1 MVIPDTRSLPDAV
14 RPLQIVPCLMLL
26 AALAALTIPSVVEA
40 QGSQAGAVSDDS
52 REAALPSGS
61 AAVLPF
67 SNVSGDPADD
77 WLGAGI
83 AETVSVDLRNLYGFS
98 VVGREA
104 VVEAARRVDDSV
116 SDQRI
121 VEIGRGLQADW
132 VVTGAYQRLGDL
144 IRITA
149 RLVDVESGSASRSV
163 KVDGML
169 SEIFEL
175 QDQIVTG
182 LGGGSAGQPAD
193 VTAGLDR
200 SAAGAGGARPGA
212 RQPLRGGTSAEA
224 SGGPVAVPRSEGIV
238 APPPDP
244 SRTSTRRDRRPAAV
258 TPADVTGG
266 LTLGDGSVDALVPGR
281 TTAAGSGVGNGAGV
295 VPARVPAAP
304 VIDGRLDDAAWS
316 GAVRIT
322 DFVQMNPLEGAP
334 ASEDTEVYLA
344 YDSNN
349 FYVGVHAHYSDSSL
363 MRANRVE
370 RDQTVRD
377 DKLTVYFDPFMDQQ
391 RAYVFS
397 VNGYGVQGDATL
409 DSGGSRG
416 GRRRQGGGGGGPG
429 GGPPGIIPPG
439 DTSWDAL
446 FTSAGGL
453 VADGWTAEMAIPF
466 KSLRYPARSSGQV
479 HRWGFQIVR
488 NIESKDERAVW
499 SPVSRGIQ
507 GFLPQMGTLDG
518 MESLST
524 SRNLEFLPTVT
535 AIQSGSLDRGD
546 GVFVD
551 NDFSP
556 EAGLSVK
563 YGITSNLTADFTVNP
578 DFSQIESDQPQ
589 IEVNQRFP
597 LFFSE
602 LRPFFLEGQ
611 EIFGIVAP
619 INFVHTRT
627 IVDPRFGAKLT
638 GKVGRSTLGVL
649 VADDE
654 APGKRDDPT
663 DPAFGET
670 AQFFIGRYRYD
681 LYGESHIG
689 GLVTDREFMDS
700 YNRVAEVDGQ
710 FRIGGTDRF
719 NFVIAQSQT
728 REEDGTERS
737 GPAGGT
743 LYRHNGRNL
752 SFTTFTWATAPGFR
766 NGSGFVRRVDQNQ
779 ARGQVSYR
787 WWPESWL
794 INWGPRTSYER
805 NYNFDGVLQD
815 EVATAGLDFSFARSI
830 TAGIGADRALERF
843 AGVDFWK
850 WNYST
855 NFNVNTSRLVSLEGS
870 FDWGDGIFFS
880 GNPFLGRSTGGRLLS
895 SIRPFSR
902 LQADVG
908 VDFSHLQDP
917 RSDTEVF
924 DVKIYRA
931 FTTYQFTERLL
942 LRNILE
948 YNTFDKT
955 VDANILVTYRVNSGT
970 VLFVGYDDHYQQGDF
985 IDFGETI
992 AERFLVTD
1000 RLERTNR
1007 AFFTKFSYLFRY

>member
-1 MVIPDTRSLPDAV
+1 M
-14 RPLQIVPCLMLL
+14 
-26 AALAALTIPSVVEA
+26 
-40 QGSQAGAVSDDS
+40 
-52 REAALPSGS
+52 
-61 AAVLPF
+61 
-67 SNVSGDPADD
+67 
-77 WLGAGI
+77 
-83 AETVSVDLRNLYGFS
+83 
-98 VVGREA
+98 
-104 VVEAARRVDDSV
+104 
-116 SDQRI
+116 
-121 VEIGRGLQADW
+121 
-132 VVTGAYQRLGDL
+132 
-144 IRITA
+144 
-149 RLVDVESGSASRSV
+149 
-163 KVDGML
+163 
-169 SEIFEL
+169 
-175 QDQIVTG
+175 
-182 LGGGSAGQPAD
+182 
-193 VTAGLDR
+193 
-200 SAAGAGGARPGA
+200 
-212 RQPLRGGTSAEA
+212 
-224 SGGPVAVPRSEGIV
+224 
-238 APPPDP
+238 
-244 SRTSTRRDRRPAAV
+244 
-258 TPADVTGG
+258 
-266 LTLGDGSVDALVPGR
+266 
-281 TTAAGSGVGNGAGV
+281 
-295 VPARVPAAP
+295 
-304 VIDGRLDDAAWS
+304 
-316 GAVRIT
+316 
-322 DFVQMNPLEGAP
+322 
-334 ASEDTEVYLA
+334 
-344 YDSNN
+344 
-349 FYVGVHAHYSDSSL
+349 
-363 MRANRVE
+363 
-370 RDQTVRD
+370 
-377 DKLTVYFDPFMDQQ
+377 
-391 RAYVFS
+391 
-397 VNGYGVQGDATL
+397 
-409 DSGGSRG
+409 
-416 GRRRQGGGGGGPG
+416 
-429 GGPPGIIPPG
+429 
-439 DTSWDAL
+439 
-446 FTSAGGL
+446 
-453 VADGWTAEMAIPF
+453 
-466 KSLRYPARSSGQV
+466 

-737 GPAGGT
+737 GPTGGT

-830 TAGIGADRALERF
+830 TAGIGADRGLERF
-843 AGVDFWK
+843 
-850 WNYST
+850 
-855 NFNVNTSRLVSLEGS
+855 
-870 FDWGDGIFFS
+870 
-880 GNPFLGRSTGGRLLS
+880 GGR
-895 SIRPFSR
+895 
-902 LQADVG
+902 
-908 VDFSHLQDP
+908 
-917 RSDTEVF
+917 
-924 DVKIYRA
+924 
-931 FTTYQFTERLL
+931 
-942 LRNILE
+942 
-948 YNTFDKT
+948 
-955 VDANILVTYRVNSGT
+955 
-970 VLFVGYDDHYQQGDF
+970 
-985 IDFGETI
+985 
-992 AERFLVTD
+992 
-1000 RLERTNR
+1000 
-1007 AFFTKFSYLFRY
+1007 

>member
-1 MVIPDTRSLPDAV
+1 MFRPETRNLRGVSPRQV
-14 RPLQIVPCLMLL
+14 VPYIILLVL
-26 AALAALTIPSVVEA
+26 AALAGLTTPSVVRA
-40 QGSQAGAVSDDS
+40 QGSQADESRLPARASGA
-52 REAALPSGS
+52 

-67 SNVSGDPADD
+67 FNVSGDPADD

-104 VVEAARRVDDSV
+104 VVEAARRVDATV
-116 SDQRI
+116 SDQRL
-121 VEIGRGLQADW
+121 VEVGRGLQADW

-149 RLVDVESGSASRSV
+149 RLVDVESGSAIQSV

-182 LGGGSAGQPAD
+182 LGGAGD
-193 VTAGLDR
+193 V
-200 SAAGAGGARPGA
+200 RPGA
-212 RQPLRGGTSAEA
+212 RQPLRPGTAA
-224 SGGPVAVPRSEGIV
+224 QAGGGPLAVPGSEGIV

-244 SRTSTRRDRRPAAV
+244 SRTSRQQDQRLAEL

-266 LTLGDGSVDALVPGR
+266 LTVGGDAAGFVPGS
-281 TTAAGSGVGNGAGV
+281 TTAAGSGPVGRGPGV
-295 VPARVPAAP
+295 VPARVAEGP
-304 VIDGRLDDAAWS
+304 VVDGRLDDEAWR

-334 ASEDTEVYLA
+334 ASEQTEVYLA

-349 FYVGVHAHYSDSSL
+349 FYVGVHAHYSDPAL

-377 DKLTVYFDPFMDQQ
+377 DKVTLYFDPFMDQQ

-409 DSGGSRG
+409 DSGGSGG

-446 FTSAGGL
+446 FASAGGI
-453 VADGWTAEMAIPF
+453 VADGWTAEMSIPF
-466 KSLRYPARSSGQV
+466 KSLRYPGRGRNEV

-499 SPVSRGIQ
+499 SPVSRGVQ

-518 MESLST
+518 MTSLST
-524 SRNLEFLPTVT
+524 SRNLELLPTVT
-535 AIQSGSLDRGD
+535 AIQAGSVNRGTGD
-546 GVFVD
+546 FV
-551 NDFSP
+551 NDDFAP
-556 EAGLSVK
+556 EAGLNVK

-611 EIFGIVAP
+611 EIFRIFAP
-619 INFVHTRT
+619 INYVHTRT
-627 IVDPRFGAKLT
+627 IVDPRVGAKLT
-638 GKVGRSTLGVL
+638 GKIGQSTLGVL

-654 APGKRDDPT
+654 APGKRDDPA
-663 DPAFGET
+663 DPAFGQT
-670 AQFFIGRYRYD
+670 AQFAIGRYRYD
-681 LYGESHIG
+681 LYGESHVG
-689 GLVTDREFMDS
+689 GFVSDREFMDS
-700 YNRVAEVDGQ
+700 YSRVVGVDSQ
-710 FRIGGTDRF
+710 LRIGRTDRL
-719 NFVIAQSQT
+719 NVVVSQSLS
-728 REEDGTERS
+728 RAEDGTERS
-737 GPAGGT
+737 GPAGGV
-743 LYRHNGRNL
+743 LYRRNGRNL
-752 SFTTFTWATAPGFR
+752 NFSALAWVTDPDFR
-766 NGSGFVRRVDQNQ
+766 NQVGFLRRTDEKRANLN
-779 ARGQVSYR
+779 AGYR

-794 INWGPRTSYER
+794 INWGPRA
-805 NYNFDGVLQD
+805 NYLLNYDFDGTLQD
-815 EVATAGLDFSFARSI
+815 EVVGGGLDFAFARSI
-830 TAGIGADRALERF
+830 TASVGADRALERF
-843 AGVDFWK
+843 GGIDFEK

-855 NFNVNTSRLVSLEGS
+855 SFNVNTSRLVSLEGR

-895 SIRPFSR
+895 SFRPFSR
-902 LQADVG
+902 LQADVS
-908 VDFSHLQDP
+908 VDFSDLKDP
-917 RSDTEVF
+917 LTNAEVF
-924 DVKIYRA
+924 DVKIFRA
-931 FTTYQFTERLL
+931 FTTFQFTERFL
-942 LRNILE
+942 LRNITE

-955 VDANILVTYRVNSGT
+955 LDANILFTYRVNSGT

-992 AERFLVTD
+992 AERFLVSD